1 MPPSR
6 KRAALGKHEA
16 PDTTPGS
23 ARRRSPKP
31 SPAPRRDALSR
42 SAIADAA
49 LAQID
54 EQGLE
59 ALSMRKLGEAL
70 GVEAMA
76 LYHHYPNKGE
86 LLDAVMDRLVEEIDQ
101 PDAPDATPLQRLRR
115 YVADWRGIALRHPR
129 AYPLLAM
136 RRFNSARSF
145 AMYERILGAFADA
158 GLPPERAARWF
169 RLIGGF
175 ATGAGL
181 AEVASR
187 EQAPDATPLRL
198 EHAPDSVQF
207 PHVRAA
213 APHLRVE
220 RLDGVFEFG
229 LDVLFDALAREL
241 AAGAAPST
249 AKGRKRGAP
258 R

>member
-1 MPPSR
+1 MATPRKSASR
-6 KRAALGKHEA
+6 SSSGPATARA
-16 PDTTPGS
+16 PGLKQP
-23 ARRRSPKP
+23 ARKATAE
-31 SPAPRRDALSR
+31 PAPRRAALSR
-42 SAIADAA
+42 DAIAEAA

-54 EQGLE
+54 EHGLE
-59 ALSMRKLGEAL
+59 ALSMRKLGEVL

-76 LYHHYPNKGE
+76 LYHHYPNKGQ
-86 LLDAVMDRLVEEIDQ
+86 LLDAVMDRLVAEIDL
-101 PDAPDATPLQRLRR
+101 PDEPDATPLERLRR
-115 YVADWRGIALRHPR
+115 YISDWRGIALRHPR
-129 AYPLLAM
+129 AYSLLTM

-145 AMYERILGAFADA
+145 AMYERILAAFADA
-158 GLPPERAARWF
+158 GLAPEPAARWF

-175 ATGAGL
+175 ASGAGM

-187 EQAPDATPLRL
+187 ELTPDATPLQL
-198 EHAPDSVQF
+198 ERSPGSVQL
-207 PHVRAA
+207 PHIRAV

-241 AAGAAPST
+241 AATKPI
-249 AKGRKRGAP
+249 KPRKRADA